1 MQENNSLDMVL
12 PFDNKYSHEIQADLT
27 LWAHVFRQGLTD
39 YVEALRKFRA
49 ARKPTGPKA
58 EAEYA
63 VTEYDLRL
71 VSAWFDGGDVHTG
84 SFVWL
89 CSLFNQE
96 PEYVRSL
103 VRNNWRTLHV
113 KQRTGFVKPRK
124 AEESGDE

>member
-39 YVEALRKFRA
+39 YVEALRRTRA
-49 ARKPTGPKA
+49 VKKPTGKDA
-58 EAEYA
+58 EAKIAIAEYELRT
-63 VTEYDLRL
+63 VT
-71 VSAWFDGGDVHTG
+71 AWFESDKVRPG
-84 SFVWL
+84 SFIWL

-113 KQRTGFVKPRK
+113 KQHTGFIKARK
-124 AEESGDE
+124 AEEIGDE